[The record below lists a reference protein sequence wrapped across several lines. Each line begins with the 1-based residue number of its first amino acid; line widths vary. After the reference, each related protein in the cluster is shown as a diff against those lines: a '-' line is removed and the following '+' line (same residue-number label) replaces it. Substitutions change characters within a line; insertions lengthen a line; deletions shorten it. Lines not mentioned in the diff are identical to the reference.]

1 MPGRPKKDAAQPKP
15 AEPAVGRIDVVELER
30 LIQLFEAS
38 SLGEL
43 EIEQEGFRVRLAAPH
58 TYSVAPAPAALS
70 APAMP
75 APAKEGKAGGE
86 KTQSSF
92 EADGLATIDAPMVGT
107 FYTSPAPGEPP
118 FVLPGDTVE
127 PGQTVCIV
135 EAMKIMNEVQAKV
148 PGIIEKI
155 LVESGDAVEFGQPL
169 FSLRPLA

>member
-1 MPGRPKKDAAQPKP
+1 MPGHPKKAAANAGPTKP
-15 AEPAVGRIDVVELER
+15 VASRIDFAELER
-30 LIQLFEAS
+30 LIELFEAS
-38 SLGEL
+38 ALGEL
-43 EIEQEGFRVRLAAPH
+43 EIEQEGIRVRLAIPQTQAMALVQSPMA
-58 TYSVAPAPAALS
+58 SASQVPARGSGSL
-70 APAMP
+70 
-75 APAKEGKAGGE
+75 KEVGKGGY
-86 KTQSSF
+86 
-92 EADGLATIDAPMVGT
+92 EAEGLATIDAPMVGT

-169 FSLRPLA
+169 FTLRPLA